1 LTFKNR
7 IIPIKWQNKKNQVVA
22 FLFFLYLSTRKKII
36 LKLNKG
42 ITSGLII
49 LPIVIIIILYFA
61 TKKTTIDF
69 LHNDSFV
76 ISEFVDK
83 ADGGKSLLKLEKGND
98 KLSLKFTLRDGYT
111 YPYAGIVI
119 NKADYQKFSLN
130 DYQLKLK
137 VEASDDIRLSIRFTQ
152 FIDKY
157 SKSEDYNTLPIFIK
171 TIGLHKGENKIDV
184 AAKNINE
191 VPDWWI
197 AKNPKAA
204 SLVNEV
210 PLDNTVQMWIFCEKN
225 SAVPLDKEFTLHIS
239 EFSLEGGTYWPYILA
254 FLLIY
259 GIIIFIYIK
268 ISAPKES
275 AEDVKIVLTPIEKI
289 ETEDRLPKF
298 QSEILNYIGSNYRNS
313 NLKLL
318 DVAQSIG
325 LSKKTVS
332 DILKECT
339 GKNFRQYL
347 NFIRMNEATRLLKES
362 DLQIAEIADAVGY
375 NNIQHFNRVFKEIY
389 DISPKSFRN

>member
-1 LTFKNR
+1 MNDDKIKQSIIKHFPFDEFNPGQIDAIYKSVIAIMDKKEHIILSCPTGVGKSVIAITIHNVLNELYRKNHTS
-7 IIPIKWQNKKNQVVA
+7 VV
-22 FLFFLYLSTRKKII
+22 LSTTKGLQDQYNKDFPELVDLKGKTNYYCHWNIFEGYKTFVGQDELVFSQLQGIAEIYKIHGSVQ
-36 LKLNKG
+36 NPE
-42 ITSGLII
+42 S
-49 LPIVIIIILYFA
+49 
-61 TKKTTIDF
+61 
-69 LHNDSFV
+69 
-76 ISEFVDK
+76 
-83 ADGGKSLLKLEKGND
+83 
-98 KLSLKFTLRDGYT
+98 
-111 YPYAGIVI
+111 IVI

-268 ISAPKES
+268 IKCR
-275 AEDVKIVLTPIEKI
+275 IFLYMG
-289 ETEDRLPKF
+289 R
-298 QSEILNYIGSNYRNS
+298 
-313 NLKLL
+313 
-318 DVAQSIG
+318 
-325 LSKKTVS
+325 
-332 DILKECT
+332 
-339 GKNFRQYL
+339 
-347 NFIRMNEATRLLKES
+347 
-362 DLQIAEIADAVGY
+362 
-375 NNIQHFNRVFKEIY
+375 
-389 DISPKSFRN
+389 